1 MEEDGGVFGR
11 RLYNDISQDTLN
23 LSNIHFENNDGGE
36 FWNTVKIDDKPTS
49 RFQLKDD
56 EPNHHQHHH
65 HHTHLQSVSEKAD
78 ESNLN
83 FSFHEETLG
92 ADKEGL
98 NKSRQILKTPILK
111 HINDHSFLKNATKLL
126 NASEIESL
134 REINENLLSKIMKI
148 DDDRAKIYNTVER
161 LIQEKNE
168 LLEKEYQARTENL
181 RLDRE
186 LHRLRDQYTLEKGE

>member
-1 MEEDGGVFGR
+1 MEEDGGAFGR

>member
-1 MEEDGGVFGR
+1 MEEDGGAFGR

-56 EPNHHQHHH
+56 EPNHHHQHH

-98 NKSRQILKTPILK
+98 NKSRQILKTSILK